1 MGNPFYWFRWHYSS
15 LTIMPHLHT
24 NNLPIPTAVDISPNA
39 GQRIPLSYDDDDD
52 RFGDMHVT

>member
-1 MGNPFYWFRWHYSS
+1 MFFCLGNPLLFPYHHATPSYKQ
-15 LTIMPHLHT
+15 
-24 NNLPIPTAVDISPNA
+24 LPIPTAVDISPNA